1 MSQPTAVTGV
11 VIMVP
16 EAKTI
21 VPAAHITLL
30 APFADQPTDGE
41 LAELEDFF
49 AEQAIFDFE
58 LTGVSQ
64 FPGGERYLVPEPAAR
79 FSRLAHTLQRLFP
92 EYPAYEGRFE
102 LLVPHLT
109 IPDDAVVGPLP
120 LRSQAREA
128 TLLRREGDLVTE
140 LAAFPLGRS
149 AA

>member
-1 MSQPTAVTGV
+1 MSEPTTVTGV
-11 VIMVP
+11 VILVP

-30 APFADQPTDGE
+30 APFTDQPTDGE

-49 AEQAIFDFE
+49 AEQAVFDFE

-64 FPGGERYLVPEPAAR
+64 FPGGEHYLVPEPAAR
-79 FSRLAHTLQRLFP
+79 FSRLSHALQRLFP
-92 EYPAYEGRFE
+92 EYPPYEGRFE

-128 TLLRREGDLVTE
+128 TLLRRDGDLVAE
-140 LAAFPLGRS
+140 LASFPLGSS